1 MKNINWKVRF
11 NKENKI
17 FIMRTIAAVVIPVL
31 TYLGLKA
38 TDLTSWGA
46 VMDVIKE
53 FVSNPYL
60 IGLTVFN
67 ALNIIPDP
75 TTNGLGDS
83 RQAFT
88 YVRPRKDD
96 K

>member
-1 MKNINWKVRF
+1 
-11 NKENKI
+11 
-17 FIMRTIAAVVIPVL
+17 MRTIAAVVIPVL

-46 VMDVIKE
+46 VLDVIKE
-53 FVSNPYL
+53 FFNNPYL

-67 ALNIIPDP
+67 ALNLVPDP
-75 TTNGLGDS
+75 TTNGIGDS
-83 RQAFT
+83 KQALT
-88 YVRPRKDD
+88 YARPRKDD